1 MTIPVHRII
10 NYEGISPSVLASDAP
25 TLAGLLDEN
34 PGLLVYTHSSPH
46 FTTVSSPANPA
57 VKHKPLAV
65 IRPLSEDPVSHVVRF
80 CVSQSIPISVRSG
93 GHDML
98 GRSVIHQG
106 VVLDMRSMDWV
117 RISEDRKSAVI
128 GAGVL
133 GSAVQRTCDAE
144 GLFTPTGWCT
154 SVGYAGWALAGGYGS
169 FNSGYGLGVD
179 QILGARVVTANGK
192 FVDTDDDPELL
203 WALRGAGSG
212 SFGVV
217 TEFRIKVYPKPR
229 LFGGLLI
236 FPLSDVRT
244 LFAGME
250 AIINGTGMP
259 EQFSGDTMVIPM
271 QGSYAL
277 MFVFAWV
284 LKGDDDLP
292 VAKAFLE
299 KLCSF
304 GTVLTN
310 NVAEVTP
317 NIFAAM
323 FDQHGE
329 MYPMH
334 SCNRL
339 LTQYGAVLADIL
351 AENPPSQDGDN
362 IVLHYSHG
370 LAAQPNSGTSFTVRR
385 PHIVMAVGTRIPED
399 LAVEDAESH
408 PAVTS
413 TMELMRKLDASGIVL
428 PGTYYNFAPQK
439 DCVAEEM
446 FGEDGVKR
454 LMALK
459 EKYDSG
465 GVFCRGILRA

>member
-1 MTIPVHRII
+1 MTIPVHKTM
-10 NYEGISPSVLASDAP
+10 NYEGVSPSVLASDAP
-25 TLAGLLDEN
+25 ALAGLLDEN

-46 FTTVSSPANPA
+46 FTTVSSAANPA
-57 VKHKPLAV
+57 VKYKPLAV
-65 IRPLSEDPVSHVVRF
+65 MRPLSEGAVSHVVRF

-106 VVLDMRSMDWV
+106 VVLDMRGMDWV
-117 RISEDRKSAVI
+117 RVSEDR
-128 GAGVL
+128 
-133 GSAVQRTCDAE
+133 
-144 GLFTPTGWCT
+144 
-154 SVGYAGWALAGGYGS
+154 WALAGGYGS

-179 QILGARVVTANGK
+179 QILGARVVAANGTI
-192 FVDTDDDPELL
+192 VDTDDDPELL

-217 TEFRIKVYPKPR
+217 TEFRIKVYPRPR

-236 FPLSDVRT
+236 FPLSDVRSV
-244 LFAGME
+244 FGGME

-284 LKGDDDLP
+284 LTGDDDLP
-292 VAKAFLE
+292 AAKAFLE

-310 NVAEVTP
+310 NVAEITP
-317 NIFAAM
+317 NAFAAM

-339 LTQYGAVLADIL
+339 LTQYGTTLADLL

-370 LAAQPNSGTSFTVRR
+370 LAAQPNSETSFTVRR
-385 PHIVMAVGTRIPED
+385 PHIVMAVATRMPED
-399 LAVEDAESH
+399 LAVQDAESH
-408 PAVTS
+408 PAVMS
-413 TMELMRKLDASGIVL
+413 TMELIKKLDASGIVL
-428 PGTYYNFAPQK
+428 PGAYYNFAPQK

-446 FGEDGVKR
+446 FGEDGVRR

-465 GVFCRGILRA
+465 DVFCRGILRM